1 MTAVTSVGIVVTG
14 AEVDVV
20 TEGNWSAS
28 IFDGL
33 ALERD
38 C

>member
-1 MTAVTSVGIVVTG
+1 MTAVTSVGIVVAG
-14 AEVDVV
+14 VEVDVV
-20 TEGNWSAS
+20 NEGDWSAS

-33 ALERD
+33 ALDRK

>member
-1 MTAVTSVGIVVTG
+1 MTAVTSVGIVVPG
-14 AEVDVV
+14 VEVDVV

-28 IFDGL
+28 IIDGL
-33 ALERD
+33 ALDGE